1 MEGDLTSPRSC
12 LKGQDQTADRKQ
24 VQINDQSCRQT
35 NEWGDDESQ
44 ASEDSVMED
53 YIEGWPDWRN
63 KCRRIVLTNSW
74 FERIWLAVIIANC
87 VTLAIEDPTDWE
99 CVDALCSF
107 CTVAGHLFT
116 FLFTIECVM
125 KIAGLGFYKRKGAFL
140 KDSWNILDFIIVV
153 SGLASFFAELIIGD
167 SKSAALTGLRAF
179 RLLRPLKAVQ
189 AFPSVR
195 VLVQAILSS
204 LPQLLDVFVLYFFFV
219 LTMGIVAIQQWKGLL
234 RYRCVENG
242 EPDTFDLRRNASIDT
257 DICKDGSWE
266 FGGHRCPWNFTC
278 TNIDLNPSYGKLSFD
293 HIGVTGLT
301 LFTGLTLEGWT
312 DTMYKTMDAT
322 TYFASLFW
330 VVLIVFGSMF
340 VLNLTIVI
348 VTEAFEKKQSE
359 MKHNLFYA
367 SMKGDQSE
375 LNEADVRILL
385 AKVKGHPVSEEE
397 AHKVFLEMDQDGGG
411 TVSLQ
416 EFEEYADRLLA
427 ARGTAMSGID
437 KDARAL
443 AAKIPGF
450 LIAESAFIKSKKV
463 VTKLFEPRKVRTTMQ
478 DSVYQIVTDD
488 DTKSRTPKLNK
499 YFKNL
504 VFLAIILNTIS
515 LAVEH
520 YPQPKIMDG
529 VLFDANVAF
538 TVIFTVECALKLFGL
553 GIGIYFRSA
562 VNVFDFVIVGTSLA
576 DLILSG
582 NAPNASAF
590 RTFRVLRILKLANA
604 FPSLQRWIAIVVSSV
619 KGAAILTAL
628 LGLVVFIVALL
639 GMQLFGGRFCYLD
652 EKWDPTLYWV
662 TPEMLNSRQKCGGKP
677 RSHYDDLGT
686 AILTSFQILT
696 GEDWNVVMYNG
707 MRATGD
713 WVAIYFVLYY
723 ILGNYLMLNLFI
735 AVLLNN
741 RLLNE
746 DVETKDKSDNNN
758 NNNND
763 PEEEIDPFDNNE
775 EQQSSLTRASIVA
788 GNQAEDPPAKRRS
801 PGFLRPYIDNNR
813 SCFLFNRENK
823 FRYLIHRA
831 AEHWVFEVVVFIAI
845 ISSTTF
851 LTLES
856 PLRPPDHPME
866 VFLADVNFVMIW
878 IFLVEMLL
886 KILAYGFVFH
896 KDSYLRREVWNRLD
910 CFIVMAS
917 LVSLLP
923 GASRI
928 SVVKIMRTL
937 RPLRII
943 NKSAGMKVVVQALL
957 TSIGPLSNVLLIS
970 FLVWLIFGIMGVQ
983 IFSGKFYSC
992 TFEEFDDVQYF
1003 YPNITNKETCLNNCP
1018 LDSCR
1023 WENYTSH
1030 FDNLLMAL
1038 IALFEMASLEGWVTV
1053 MRLGMDHVGYDQS
1066 PQEGSNTFWAVYF
1079 LAFIVFGSFF
1089 IINLFIGVLIDTY
1102 YTEKEKAQFSGGN
1115 MFLDDHQKKWVQK
1128 HKSMM
1133 YVLRSGGGKNVR
1145 DLIVNESFDF
1155 VIKPWFDGFITVCI
1169 VANVVIMAMEI
1180 YPSGNTYDNAL
1191 EIANMVFIVIFTFE
1205 AIFKL
1210 IAMYPRNYWSVPWNR
1225 FDFAIVVLSIIGV
1238 VMAILVKVDS
1248 VVSVFRILRL
1258 ARLLRMVKKAKGI
1271 KRILNT
1277 LALSLVSLVNVAG
1290 ILFLLLFVYATLGV
1304 RLFAKV
1310 KRPED
1315 NVYANFEDFKNAM
1328 LLLLRISTGEAW
1340 QSIMAG
1346 IQISPPHCDTQL
1358 GECGETVAAKI
1369 YFCSY
1374 TMAGMYILLN
1384 LFIAVIL
1391 DNFSES
1397 DDSNNE
1403 KNPFED
1409 PDFIRLMHA
1418 AWDLRATWENGEPLL
1433 TQSEFNHFLH
1443 DLQLLPASRKG
1454 RLVVPKDSNGLI
1466 HKEEAFLKLYNNY
1479 HGSELPHELQEKM
1492 NNDFIKSVRAGAY
1505 ASSKNIEG
1513 GQVVSVSL
1521 DQVAKNLAARFRKK
1535 RAMKNFEDLKNA
1547 LYHESKIEPAD
1558 EFIRSVVPAKV
1569 HTVAVKLPGGEEWVS
1584 NPAFREDSLSLG
1596 PGSPAPHYSKY
1607 ELDSLLRNY
1616 HNNWD
1621 SCTAEQRQYYNSN
1634 YQKVFGKTE
1643 EESDENPLCTPLL
1656 PQTFRL

>member
-1 MEGDLTSPRSC
+1 MEGEVTSPKSC
-12 LKGQDQTADRKQ
+12 LKGQQDSTDRKQ
-24 VQINDQSCRQT
+24 VQINDGNAT
-35 NEWGDDESQ
+35 NEWGDEESV
-44 ASEDSVMED
+44 ASEDSVLPE
-53 YIEGWPDWRN
+53 YVEGWPEWRN
-63 KCRRIVLTNSW
+63 KCRKIVLTNSW

-87 VTLAIEDPTDWE
+87 ITLSVEDPTDWE
-99 CVDALCSF
+99 CEDSLCKF
-107 CTVAGHLFT
+107 CTAAGHIFT

-125 KIAGLGFYKRKGAFL
+125 KIAGLGFYKPKGAFL

-153 SGLASFFAELIIGD
+153 SGIASFFAEMVIGN
-167 SKSAALTGLRAF
+167 SNSAALTGLRAF

-204 LPQLLDVFVLYFFFV
+204 LPQLLDVFILYFFFV

-242 EPDTFDLRRNASIDT
+242 PPETFDERRNASIDT

-266 FGGHRCPWNFTC
+266 FGGHRCPWNYTC

-330 VVLIVFGSMF
+330 VVLIIFGSMF

-375 LNEADVRILL
+375 LTEADVRILL
-385 AKVKGHPVSEEE
+385 AKVKGQHVSEEE
-397 AHKVFLEMDQDGGG
+397 AHKIFVEMDQDGGG

-416 EFEEYADRLLA
+416 EFEEYADKLLA
-427 ARGTAMSGID
+427 ARGTAMSGLD

-443 AAKIPGF
+443 AAKVPGF
-450 LIAESAFIKSKKV
+450 VVLEGIYIRTKKA
-463 VTKLFEPRKVRTTMQ
+463 VTKFFEPRKVRTATQ
-478 DSVYQIVTDD
+478 DSVYQIVMDD
-488 DTKSRTPKLNK
+488 EIKSRTPKMNK

-520 YPQPKIMDG
+520 YPQPEIMDSI
-529 VLFDANVAF
+529 LSDANIAF
-538 TVIFTVECALKLFGL
+538 TVIFTLECALKLYGL
-553 GIGIYFRSA
+553 GVGIYFRSA

-576 DLILSG
+576 DLFMSG
-582 NAPNASAF
+582 DAPNASAF

-652 EKWDPTLYWV
+652 ENWDPTLWWV
-662 TPEMLNSRQKCGGKP
+662 TPEMRTSRRKCGGKP

-746 DVETKDKSDNNN
+746 DQNEKQPDNE
-758 NNNND
+758 D
-763 PEEEIDPFDNNE
+763 EESDPFE
-775 EQQSSLTRASIVA
+775 TVEQQSTVARASIVA
-788 GNQAEDPPAKRRS
+788 GMHVEEPPPRRRS
-801 PGFLRPYIDNNR
+801 PAFLRPYIDSNR
-813 SCFLFNRENK
+813 SCFLLSRENN
-823 FRYLIHRA
+823 FRFYIHRA
-831 AEHWVFEVVVFIAI
+831 AEHWVFEALVFIAI
-845 ISSTTF
+845 IASTTF

-866 VFLADVNFVMIW
+866 AFLEDVNFVMIW
-878 IFLVEMLL
+878 VFLLEMLL
-886 KILAYGFVFH
+886 KIIAYGFVFH

-928 SVVKIMRTL
+928 SLVKIMRTL

-943 NKSAGMKVVVQALL
+943 NKSPGMKVVVQALL

-983 IFSGKFYSC
+983 VFNGKFYSC
-992 TFEEFDDVQYF
+992 TFEEFDDVQLL
-1003 YPNITNKETCLNNCP
+1003 YPNITNKELCLNNCP

-1023 WENYTSH
+1023 WENFTSH

-1066 PQEGSNTFWAVYF
+1066 PQEGTNNFWAVYF

-1115 MFLDDHQKKWVQK
+1115 MFLDDNQKKWVQK
-1128 HKSMM
+1128 HKQMM
-1133 YVLRSGGGKNVR
+1133 YVLRSGGGKNVT
-1145 DLIVNESFDF
+1145 DLIVNQSFDF
-1155 VIKPWFDGFITVCI
+1155 VIKPWFDGFITACI

-1180 YPSGNTYDNAL
+1180 YPSDEAYNNSL
-1191 EIANMVFIVIFTFE
+1191 EIANLVFIVIFTFE

-1210 IAMYPRNYWSVPWNR
+1210 IAMYPRNYWSLPWNR
-1225 FDFAIVVLSIIGV
+1225 FDFTIVILSLVGII
-1238 VMAILVKVDS
+1238 MAFLVKVDS

-1290 ILFLLLFVYATLGV
+1290 ILFLMLFVYATLGV
-1304 RLFAKV
+1304 RLFSKV

-1346 IQISPPHCDTQL
+1346 LQVSPPDCDEQI
-1358 GECGETVAAKI
+1358 GECGEAIAARI

-1397 DDSNNE
+1397 DDTDNE
-1403 KNPFED
+1403 KNPFEN

-1418 AWDLRATWENGEPLL
+1418 AWDLRATWVNGEPLL

-1454 RLVVPKDSNGLI
+1454 RLVVPKDLNGLI
-1466 HKEEAFLKLYNNY
+1466 HKEEAFLKIYNNF

-1492 NNDFIKSVRAGAY
+1492 NNDFIKSVRAGAFT
-1505 ASSKNIEG
+1505 SSKNIEG
-1513 GQVVSVSL
+1513 SQEISVSL
-1521 DQVAKNLAARFRKK
+1521 DQVAMNLAARFRKK
-1535 RAMKNFEDLKNA
+1535 RAMKNFEELKKA
-1547 LYHESKIEPAD
+1547 LYQDRKIEPAD
-1558 EFIRSVVPAKV
+1558 EFVRSVVPTKV
-1569 HTVAVKLPGGEEWVS
+1569 HTVAVKLPDGEEWVS
-1584 NPAFREDSLSLG
+1584 NSAFREEAQNKPDSLG
-1596 PGSPAPHYSKY
+1596 AEYSRY
-1607 ELDSLLRNY
+1607 ELDTLLRNY
-1616 HNNWD
+1616 HDNWE
-1621 SCTAEQRQYYNSN
+1621 SCTPEQRQYYNAN
-1634 YQKVFGKTE
+1634 YQKVFGTDE
-1643 EESDENPLCTPLL
+1643 ENDEADNPLCTPLL
-1656 PQTFRL
+1656 PKTYTL